1 MALYQQIVAVCW
13 LVLVL
18 VWAVLAAG
26 SSPGRY
32 SPRAWAMRLT
42 LAAILV
48 IGAYLS
54 SQGRLPRG
62 VVQPPGGV
70 ALAGAALCV
79 AGLAFALWARIS
91 MGRQWGMP
99 MTLRDKPMLVT
110 TGPFAYVRHPI
121 YTGIA
126 TMLIGSALTNP
137 VASVAAVVLTAYF
150 IYSARRE
157 ERDMLRLWPDVYPAY
172 VQRTKRFVPFV
183 F

>member
-1 MALYQQIVAVCW
+1 
-13 LVLVL
+13 
-18 VWAVLAAG
+18 
-26 SSPGRY
+26 
-32 SPRAWAMRLT
+32 
-42 LAAILV
+42 
-48 IGAYLS
+48 
-54 SQGRLPRG
+54 
-62 VVQPPGGV
+62 
-70 ALAGAALCV
+70 
-79 AGLAFALWARIS
+79 